1 MKVPNRNKAGRLC
14 LPRWL
19 NIKIWAQLERRVRSE
34 NHDQY
39 VMIGWQ
45 SLRPNTMYS
54 ARQKIWVRGCS
65 RLPANWRILKG
76 GAVPISL
83 CLPLRPCSP
92 LQRLLLSPFD
102 RVCCA
107 RTEMVMYLCMYV
119 PTENVHSRRSPAPVI
134 RERQSVVDRRRQP
147 MPPPTPTTYL
157 LSNIEAKCIS
167 KGFY

>member
-54 ARQKIWVRGCS
+54 ARQKIWVRCCS
-65 RLPANWRILKG
+65 RLPSNWRILKG

-119 PTENVHSRRSPAPVI
+119 CANRECAFKKIARACNPWTTISRRSPSAT
-134 RERQSVVDRRRQP
+134 DAAADADD
-147 MPPPTPTTYL
+147 L
-157 LSNIEAKCIS
+157 LT
-167 KGFY
+167 